1 MMKSLKKNISFPIFQ
16 RCSDHCKDEFWKQQ
30 LRDMSTGRMPKN
42 ILIINKTL
50 TSSGKKSAS
59 LSLENIKEEELA
71 PLIVEF
77 LQQNCS
83 IFSANDIKKKCILIN
98 QIKKS
103 NDENKKLK
111 WPQIRK
117 LNVRKLIL
125 LDFVY
130 KSKMEYK
137 LSWGQA
143 TSLYKQCEEII
154 CSKGHS
160 RKINFED
167 GEIISIDG
175 VTLKSGSFEVQKL
188 NDLGKNIKIAKRDS
202 KWESFIK
209 DHLKEIYNSLN

>member
-1 MMKSLKKNISFPIFQ
+1 MSKRFKKTIVYPIFTK
-16 RCSDHCKDEFWKQQ
+16 CAENCKDEFWKQL

-59 LSLENIKEEELA
+59 LSLENTREEELA

-77 LQQNCS
+77 LQKNCS

-130 KSKMEYK
+130 KKKLEYN

-167 GEIISIDG
+167 GEITSIDG
-175 VTLKSGSFEVQKL
+175 VTLKQGSFEVQKL
-188 NDLGKNIKIAKRDS
+188 NELGKNSKIAKRDS